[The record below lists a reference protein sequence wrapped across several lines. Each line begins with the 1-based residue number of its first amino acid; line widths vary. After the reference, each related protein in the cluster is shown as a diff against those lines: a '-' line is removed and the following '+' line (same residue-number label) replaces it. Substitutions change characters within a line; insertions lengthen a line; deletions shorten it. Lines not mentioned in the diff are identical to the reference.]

1 MPAWP
6 TIVAAAESSELAPL
20 TEHEVLVFL
29 VQLILLVGV
38 ARTLGGI
45 LKRLGQPPVVGEL
58 LAGILLGPSVFQR
71 IWPTGYDWVFTA
83 EPVVNSAVFAIA
95 WLGVI
100 MLLVSIGF
108 ETDLAVIREFRR
120 AALWVAGGSL
130 LIPLALFVSLA
141 FAVPDSF
148 IGDNGTRELFAPF
161 FALALSVSALPVVA
175 KILQDLG
182 FLRRNFGQITL
193 AAGMTMD
200 SIGWLILAAL
210 SGVAL
215 QGSLNVGSLLVSL
228 GGLVVFLIVAATA
241 GRWLIDELFRRSLRG
256 GSSVTAAL
264 TTTIVA
270 ALVGGAITQALHLE
284 AILGAFIMGILLG
297 ITRHQLPRVEEIVE
311 TVTASF
317 FAPVFFAYTGL
328 RVDFGAI
335 DDPASLLWT
344 VAVVVLALLAKVAG
358 TWLGARRGGLERREG
373 LALGAGLSALGAMGI
388 VVAII
393 AFNLAVV
400 SESGFTVL
408 VLAAIVTSLVAPAL
422 LRLVVRDWEVPASE
436 RRRLEEE
443 SLRDASVILRT
454 KRVLLPTR
462 GGANSV
468 YAAKLLA
475 GMFSQLDVTV
485 MSIDVVEQG
494 LIDRL
499 RHRADTSSDPTD
511 VLSVFFGL
519 DHVAVRTVRR
529 SARSV
534 EDAVVDEA
542 RLGYDLVV
550 LGASEEESEG
560 TGLFS
565 SVVDRTLSRIT
576 VPSLVVRF
584 PSAMPATETL
594 PSRVLVP
601 VTRTRSARAAEEIAY
616 SIVKASGGSVVAMHV
631 INRPEGH
638 GMMLARV
645 QDDAA
650 RSAAADMLAEAVD
663 LGDRLGIGVTTTIR
677 VAPNAEEELVA
688 AANGGEFDILVL
700 GTATRP
706 LSDRAFLGHRSSY
719 IIENASIPVAIV
731 SLPERSSH

>member
-1 MPAWP
+1 MD
-6 TIVAAAESSELAPL
+6 TFEVSLAAAESSELAPL
-20 TEHEVLVFL
+20 DEHEVLVFL
-29 VQLILLVGV
+29 VQLILLIGV
-38 ARTLGGI
+38 ARTLGGV

-58 LAGILLGPSVFQR
+58 LAGIVLGPSVFQR
-71 IWPTGYDWVFTA
+71 VWPSGYDWVFTS

-100 MLLVSIGF
+100 MLLVAIGF
-108 ETDLAVIREFRR
+108 ETDLAVIRQFRR
-120 AALWVAGGSL
+120 AALWVSGGSL
-130 LIPLALFVSLA
+130 LVPLVLFGALA

-148 IGDNGTRELFAPF
+148 IGANGTRAVFAPF

-215 QGSLNVGSLLVSL
+215 QGNLNLGSLLVSL
-228 GGLVVFLIVAATA
+228 GGLLVFLVVAATA
-241 GRWLIDELFRRSLRG
+241 GRWLIDQMFRRSLRG

-264 TTTIVA
+264 STTVVA
-270 ALVGGAITQALHLE
+270 ALIGGAITQALNLE

-297 ITRHQLPRVEEIVE
+297 VTRHQLPRVQEILE
-311 TVTASF
+311 TITASF

-328 RVDFGAI
+328 RVDFGALESGS
-335 DDPASLLWT
+335 AVVWT
-344 VAVVVLALLAKVAG
+344 VVVVVLAVVAKVVG
-358 TWLGARRGGLERREG
+358 TWLGAWRGGLEPREG

-422 LRLVVRDWEVPASE
+422 LRLVVRDWEIPVSE
-436 RRRLEEE
+436 RRRLDEE

-454 KRVLLPTR
+454 RRVLLPTR
-462 GGANSV
+462 GGANSA

-475 GMFSQLDVTV
+475 GMFTQLDVTV
-485 MSIDVVEQG
+485 MSVDVVERG

-499 RHRADTSSDPTD
+499 RHRGDTSSDPTD
-511 VLSVFFGL
+511 VLSVLAGL
-519 DHVAVRTVRR
+519 DHVTTRSLRR

-534 EDAVVDEA
+534 EDAIVDEA

-560 TGLFS
+560 TRLFS
-565 SVVDRTLSRIT
+565 TLVDRTLST
-576 VPSLVVRF
+576 VQIPSLVVRF
-584 PSAMPATETL
+584 PSSMRVTDAL
-594 PSRVLVP
+594 PSHVLVP
-601 VTRTRSARAAEEIAY
+601 VTRTISARAAEEIAY

-638 GMMLARV
+638 GMMLAQV
-645 QDDAA
+645 QADAA
-650 RSAAADMLAEAVD
+650 REAAADMLAQAVE

-688 AANGGEFDILVL
+688 AANGGDFDLLVL

-719 IIENASIPVAIV
+719 IIENAAIPVVIV
-731 SLPERSSH
+731 SLPERTR